1 MILRESIRSALRQR
15 PSNAAPCNKWPTF
28 DSFLGLPQTI
38 AAKEDRKQKHD
49 PGNTIPNSVADE
61 RGYQTNGTEKC
72 RQKRDAEYLP
82 DGFSSNARTDAGHEV
97 STGSFDPA
105 CVAASILS
113 TLETD

>member
-1 MILRESIRSALRQR
+1 MLLRATRS
-15 PSNAAPCNKWPTF
+15 STF

-38 AAKEDRKQKHD
+38 TAKEDRNQKHD
-49 PGNTIPNSVADE
+49 PGNTIPNSVANE
-61 RGYQTNGTEKC
+61 RGYKTDGAEKC